1 MATPLSPQ
9 ISKDEYGKRV
19 RVVFEWIL
27 QGYST
32 CDIIRQICGQWG
44 IGDRAAYKIHKRAWD
59 QLQEINNR
67 SLEEKKAYHIEL
79 RLKLMRDLKFKTEPN
94 GARAALRIADSI
106 AKIDGVIP
114 KNEPK
119 GWASVDAE
127 SSEKRAM
134 LRLPDGTEIEL

>member
-1 MATPLSPQ
+1 MPVYLSPKV
-9 ISKDEYGKRV
+9 SKDECEKRV

-44 IGDRAAYKIHKRAWD
+44 IGERAAYNLQKKSWL
-59 QLQEINNR
+59 QLQEVNKR
-67 SLEEKKAYHIEL
+67 TLEEKMAYHIEI

-94 GARAALRIADSI
+94 GARAALRIADSM
-106 AKIDGVIP
+106 AKIDGIIA
-114 KNEPK
+114 KSDPK
-119 GWASVDAE
+119 GWAVNDQE
-127 SSEKRAM
+127 SNATKAM

>member
-1 MATPLSPQ
+1 MPLPLSHK
-9 ISKDEYGKRV
+9 ISKDECEKRV

-27 QGYST
+27 QSYST

-44 IGDRAAYKIHKRAWD
+44 IGERAAYNLHKKAWQ
-59 QLQEINNR
+59 QLQEVNKR

-94 GARAALRIADSI
+94 GARAALRIIDSI

-119 GWASVDAE
+119 GWANNDADTV
-127 SSEKRAM
+127 EKKATI
-134 LRLPDGTEIEL
+134 RLPDGTEIEL